1 MIEIPIDFVRPGDV
15 LGKNHSFKRFDGGM
29 SASVDLMKGYAL
41 TDRVLQKLK
50 SEFRVDYLCIREPSD
65 AAAGIRVQ
73 NGFDELARQKVIA
86 SFHDNVGNLERTK
99 IIDIT
104 QLHSVAYEIL
114 DNVSAALKSGKGN
127 FRTLSRAFVEVRS
140 HDAYTWEHSVNT
152 AIYAAIIALA
162 DPALLSN
169 AVRRNR
175 IRYNTREED
184 LVLNML
190 LHDLGKIRVPLRVL
204 NKKEPLTEREAGTIS
219 RHPYD
224 GFQYVRNIN
233 KELTARGMI
242 PIPSYLMQ
250 ACLLHHQAYDG
261 SGYPALR
268 APSGGEVRP
277 LAGEEIPIVGRIAA
291 VADMFDALSSNRP
304 YRRPYHPADALKI
317 ILHEQGR
324 KLDPEIAKL
333 LVDQVAPFPVGTT
346 VMLSTGE
353 LAVIV
358 GHEGK
363 NQFRPIVRPLMRKIK
378 KGGKEHIIRLQNRDD
393 IIIRPGSKVR
403 IVVNKNLYH
412 ISTRSP
418 EPSVVAAS
426 K

>member
-29 SASVDLMKGYAL
+29 SATVDLMDGYHL
-41 TDRVLQKLK
+41 TQRVLDKLK
-50 SEFRVDYLCIREPSD
+50 GEFRVEHLCIREPSD
-65 AAAGIRVQ
+65 AASGVRMQV
-73 NGFDELARQKVIA
+73 GFDEIARQKIVS
-86 SFHDNVGNLERTK
+86 SFHDNVGNLERAK

-114 DNVSAALKSGKGN
+114 DNVSAALKAGKGN
-127 FRTLSRAFVEVRS
+127 FRSLSRAFVEVRS

-162 DPALLSN
+162 DPSLLSD
-169 AVRRNR
+169 AARRNR

-204 NKKEPLTEREAGTIS
+204 NKKEPLTESEVGTIS

-233 KELTARGMI
+233 KELTARGML
-242 PIPSYLMQ
+242 PIPSYLLQ

-261 SGYPALR
+261 TGYPALR
-268 APSGGEVRP
+268 APESKDVRP
-277 LAGEEIPIVGRIAA
+277 LTGPEIPIIGRIAA

-304 YRRPYHPADALKI
+304 YRLPYHPADALKI
-317 ILHEQGR
+317 LLHEQNK
-324 KLDPEIAKL
+324 KLDPRITQL
-333 LVDQVAPFPVGTT
+333 LVDQISPFPVGTT

-353 LAVIV
+353 LGLIV
-358 GHEGK
+358 GHQDQS
-363 NQFRPIVRPLMRKIK
+363 QFRPIVRPLMRKIK
-378 KGGKEHIIRLQNRDD
+378 KGGKEQIIRLHNRDD
-393 IIIRPGSKVR
+393 IPISPESKVR
-403 IVVNKNLYH
+403 IVVNKKLYKIASRH
-412 ISTRSP
+412 TDQR
-418 EPSVVAAS
+418 VAAIS
-426 K
+426 